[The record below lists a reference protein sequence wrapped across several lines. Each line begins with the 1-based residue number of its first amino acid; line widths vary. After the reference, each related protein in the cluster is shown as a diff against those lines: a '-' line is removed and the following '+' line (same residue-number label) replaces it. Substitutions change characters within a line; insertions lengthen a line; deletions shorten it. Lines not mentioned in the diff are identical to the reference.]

1 MGLADRFYMR
11 DQYHSPRLAIK
22 LIWVLIVAF
31 VIQSLLLFYGDI
43 SLLNQLA
50 LTADGVLNKHR
61 VWQLLTFQFLHSAP
75 WPFHVLINCL
85 VLYFFGRSVE
95 EQIGSK
101 RFAMV
106 YLMAGILGGVL
117 QILVTILLPRHMDIA
132 VVGASAGISGIVAVF
147 CCLSPMQELTTWI
160 YFFPV
165 QIRARTLLIFLSL
178 YSLFGT
184 LVPYDNV
191 ANAAHLGGL
200 LTGIVY
206 VRWGRQIGE
215 FFSRFNLQRTGR
227 LKKAKSRDIFDPL
240 SAKRS
245 KRRPEVTYDASED
258 TFISKQ
264 IDPILD
270 KISAKGFQSLTAEER
285 KILESARSKMNR
297 ARP

>member
-1 MGLADRFYMR
+1 
-11 DQYHSPRLAIK
+11 
-22 LIWVLIVAF
+22 
-31 VIQSLLLFYGDI
+31 
-43 SLLNQLA
+43 
-50 LTADGVLNKHR
+50 
-61 VWQLLTFQFLHSAP
+61 
-75 WPFHVLINCL
+75 
-85 VLYFFGRSVE
+85 
-95 EQIGSK
+95 
-101 RFAMV
+101 
-106 YLMAGILGGVL
+106 
-117 QILVTILLPRHMDIA
+117 
-132 VVGASAGISGIVAVF
+132 
-147 CCLSPMQELTTWI
+147 MQELTTWI